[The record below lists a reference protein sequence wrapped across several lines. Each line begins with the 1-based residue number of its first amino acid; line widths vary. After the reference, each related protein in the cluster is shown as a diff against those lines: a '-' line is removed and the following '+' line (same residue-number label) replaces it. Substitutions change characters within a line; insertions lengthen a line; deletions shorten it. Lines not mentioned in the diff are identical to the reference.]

1 MSTVPPPTQASPRPP
16 QRTSLVESRLAANRL
31 GAGAIVLFIAAA
43 ATPLTVV
50 AGVATTGWAMTGLI
64 ALPVAFAVV
73 AAVLAIFSAGYVTMA
88 AKLPHAGAFYAFIAA
103 GIGRA
108 PAVGGAW
115 IALAAYTA
123 LQVGLY
129 GLLGISAQPLLAQ
142 IGIDVAWWVPA
153 LVCWALVALLGIQSV
168 NLNRTALFILLTA
181 EVAIIV
187 VYTIA
192 NFINPSSAGYQWTA
206 LDPSHL
212 IGPGAGALLCLAV
225 LGFIGFEAG
234 VVYSEESK
242 EPGKT
247 VRRATTLAVAGLGLL
262 YVTAILS
269 VTIAVGPDN
278 IIAAAREHDIGLLF
292 NLAAASLGPA
302 WADVG
307 LILLVTSVVAAGI
320 AFHNTV
326 ARYIF
331 ALGREALLPR
341 ALGRTSR
348 KRSPRAASVT
358 QSVTGLIVIVG
369 FAVLGLDPLVYLF
382 FYGGT
387 TGGLGILMLLAFTA
401 VAIVAYFNRSPDQI
415 EAAGAWR
422 TRVAPV
428 LALLLMAIMLGLAVF
443 NFADLLGTPPG
454 SPLPYI
460 IPAVYVLLGV
470 GGTLWG
476 IWLSRSRPDVHHSIG
491 QGVKA
496 SLANPKS

>member
-1 MSTVPPPTQASPRPP
+1 MSTAPPPTRTTPSAARP
-16 QRTSLVESRLAANRL
+16 SLVESRLAANRL

-50 AGVATTGWAMTGLI
+50 AGVATTAWATTGLI

-73 AAVLAIFSAGYVTMA
+73 AIVLAIFSAGYVTMA

-108 PAVGGAW
+108 PAVGAAW
-115 IALAAYTA
+115 IALGAYTA

-129 GLLGISAQPLLAQ
+129 GLLGISAQPLLAE
-142 IGIDVAWWVPA
+142 IGIDVAWWIPA
-153 LVCWALVALLGIQSV
+153 LVCWAVVALLGIQSV
-168 NLNRTALFILLTA
+168 SLNRTALFILLTA
-181 EVAIIV
+181 EVAIIA

-192 NFINPSSAGYQWTA
+192 NVVNPSAAGYDLTA

-212 IGPGAGALLCLAV
+212 VGPGAGALLCLAV

-247 VRRATTLAVAGLGLL
+247 VRRATIAAVVGLAVL
-262 YVTAILS
+262 YVTAILA
-269 VTIAVGPDN
+269 VTITVGPDRVVQ
-278 IIAAAREHDIGLLF
+278 AAREFDIELLF
-292 NLAAASLGPA
+292 SLAAQHLGPA
-302 WADVG
+302 WADAG

-331 ALGREALLPR
+331 ALGREAVLPR

-348 KRSPRAASVT
+348 RKSPRAASIT
-358 QSVTGLIVIVG
+358 QSITGLIVIAV
-369 FAVLGLDPLVYLF
+369 FAVADLDPLVHLF

-387 TGGLGILMLLAFTA
+387 SGGLGVLMLLASTA
-401 VAIVAYFNRSPDQI
+401 VAIVMYFHRRPEDITAN
-415 EAAGAWR
+415 GAWR
-422 TRVAPV
+422 TRIAPV
-428 LALLLMAIMLGLAVF
+428 TAVVLMAVMLILAVV
-443 NFADLLGTPPG
+443 NFAELLGTPPG

-460 IPAVYVLLGV
+460 IPAVYVVLGV
-470 GGTLWG
+470 LGTLWG
-476 IWLSRSRPDVHHSIG
+476 VRLARKHPDVHQTIG
-491 QGVKA
+491 QGAKA
-496 SLANPKS
+496 SLNTPQS

>member
-1 MSTVPPPTQASPRPP
+1 MSTAPPPTQAAPAAPRP
-16 QRTSLVESRLAANRL
+16 SLVESRLAANRL

-73 AAVLAIFSAGYVTMA
+73 AAVLAVFSAGYVTMA

-108 PAVGGAW
+108 PAVGAAW
-115 IALAAYTA
+115 IALAAYTS

-129 GLLGISAQPLLAQ
+129 GLLGISAQPLLAG

-168 NLNRTALFILLTA
+168 SLNRTALFILLTA
-181 EVAIIV
+181 EVAIIGI
-187 VYTIA
+187 YTVA
-192 NFINPSSAGYQWTA
+192 NLINPSPAGYAWTA

-212 IGPGAGALLCLAV
+212 VGPGAGALLCLAV

-247 VRRATTLAVAGLGLL
+247 VRRATAIAISGLAIL
-262 YVTAILS
+262 YVTAIFA
-269 VTIAVGPDN
+269 VTIAVGPGN
-278 IIAAAREHDIGLLF
+278 VIQAARELDIELLF
-292 NLAAASLGPA
+292 SLSADSLGPA
-302 WADVG
+302 WAEAG

-331 ALGREALLPR
+331 ALGREAVLPR

-348 KRSPRAASVT
+348 KRAPRAASVT
-358 QSVTGLIVIVG
+358 QSVTGLLVIAV
-369 FAVLGLDPLVYLF
+369 FAAGGLDPLVHLF

-387 TGGLGILMLLAFTA
+387 SGGLGVLILLALTA
-401 VAIVAYFNRSPDQI
+401 VAIVSYFNRNKDQV
-415 EAAGAWR
+415 AAEGTWR
-422 TRVAPV
+422 TRIAPV
-428 LALLLMAIMLGLAVF
+428 FALLLMSVMLVLAVF

-460 IPAVYVLLGV
+460 IPTIYIVLGALGTV
-470 GGTLWG
+470 WG
-476 IWLSRSRPDVHHSIG
+476 IWLARSRPHVHRTIG
-491 QGVKA
+491 QGAKA
-496 SLANPKS
+496 SLTTPQS